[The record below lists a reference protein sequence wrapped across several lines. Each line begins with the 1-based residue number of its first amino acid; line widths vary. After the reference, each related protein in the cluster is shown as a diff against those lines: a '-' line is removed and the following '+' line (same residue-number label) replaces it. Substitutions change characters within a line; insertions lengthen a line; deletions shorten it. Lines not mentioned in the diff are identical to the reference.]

1 MKKIAVLTAL
11 AILAATCLLSA
22 GYWWG
27 NKSAASPTT
36 QEVKTFQAG
45 WAAIPWIGPTM
56 PIDQVVGSTLP
67 NVSAVYYF
75 DNSTGEWLGYF
86 PGRPAASDLTMLE
99 FGESYL
105 FLLTAPITV
114 PWLSE
119 ELIYSILPSICALS
133 TECLG
138 TTVMC
143 DIIDDLVAGLA
154 PTTTPAI
161 TPTTPPT
168 TAPTSTAPIVF
179 RGTVVGA
186 PTQECPYLHLE
197 GDCWWTV
204 DVMISEVVKVEQLDA
219 FAYEYDE
226 REIITVILPE
236 AGAIGPD
243 VSVGDSVEVSGQES
257 MWSCGYLCDA
267 WGFTVWQTFAEDN
280 YIQRL

>member
-1 MKKIAVLTAL
+1 MKKIAILTAL
-11 AILAATCLLSA
+11 AILTVACSLSA
-22 GYWWG
+22 GFWWG

-36 QEVKTFQAG
+36 QEVKVFEAG

-56 PIDQVVGSTLP
+56 PINQVVGSTIP

-154 PTTTPAI
+154 PTAT
-161 TPTTPPT
+161 PT

-204 DVMISEVVKVEQLDA
+204 DVMISEVVKMEQLEA
-219 FAYEYDE
+219 FMYEY
-226 REIITVILPE
+226 
-236 AGAIGPD
+236 
-243 VSVGDSVEVSGQES
+243 
-257 MWSCGYLCDA
+257 
-267 WGFTVWQTFAEDN
+267 ED
-280 YIQRL
+280 RP